1 MHVLDFPLAVFV
13 ISFGGLW
20 AATRFGTHL
29 GKRSP
34 AMEKEEQEYFNI
46 VLTATLT
53 LLGLIIGFT
62 FSMAVSRY
70 DLRKHY
76 EAIEANTIGTE
87 YLRVDLLA
95 ASDRLPIR
103 DLLKEYLKQRIL
115 FYTTS
120 GIAPGS
126 GHSLK
131 EIDAH
136 TTQLQAQMWSLVQRS
151 ASQAGTATA
160 ALTASG
166 MNEVIDSQGYAQA
179 AWWNRIPVSG
189 WALMGAIALCCSVLM
204 AFAERDAR
212 PWLVSVLP
220 TILAIAFF
228 LMADI
233 DSPRNGIIR
242 VLPHDLLSLSQSL
255 NAR

>member
-1 MHVLDFPLAVFV
+1 MHLLDFPLAVFV

-20 AATRFGTHL
+20 IATLLGTQL

-34 AMEKEEQEYFNI
+34 AVEKEEKEYFNI

-76 EAIEANTIGTE
+76 ESIEANAIGTE
-87 YLRVDLLA
+87 YLRIDLLA

-103 DLLKEYLKQRIL
+103 DLLKQYLKQRIL

-126 GHSLK
+126 GHRLK

-136 TTQLQAQMWSLVQRS
+136 TAQLQAQMWSLVQRS
-151 ASQAGTATA
+151 ATQAGTATA
-160 ALTASG
+160 ALSASG

-179 AWWNRIPVSG
+179 AWWNRIPVSA

-242 VLPHDLLSLSQSL
+242 VLPHNLLSLSQSL
-255 NAR
+255 NVH